1 MLTSAPLRLLLVE
14 DDTDTAALIQEALSD
29 AFGAGCVTHVAS
41 IAALAEIDLNN
52 IDLVLSDMN
61 LPDGS
66 GLDVL
71 ATVLNRRSDTP
82 VIIVTGEG
90 IIENAVLAIR
100 QGAYDY
106 IVKAGDYLF
115 ALPLM
120 VEKNLALWH
129 IKRENLHLHE
139 QLKRTLEEVRVK
151 NQQLQEAVERLETM
165 AATDPLTGLA
175 NRRAFGQAMSRCLA
189 DARRYRH
196 DLSLVMID
204 LDGFK
209 TLNDTLGHQRGDDL
223 LVRVARVLEANLRR
237 SDVAGRFGGDEFILL
252 LPQAEESTARMVAQ
266 RINDEFTLITSA
278 LFKDTPVTGRVSMS
292 MGLTCLRHDNPADA
306 EQLIAQADH
315 ALYRAKQSGRNRLVA
330 YSPQIPD
337 PTIKPGTITSK
348 SA

>member
-1 MLTSAPLRLLLVE
+1 MPDAAPPRLLLVE
-14 DDTDTAALIQEALSD
+14 DDADTASLIMETLGDS
-29 AFGAGCVTHVAS
+29 FGAGCVTRLVNVADV
-41 IAALAEIDLNN
+41 AAIDFTR

-71 ATVLNRRSDTP
+71 AAVLARRADTP

-90 IIENAVLAIR
+90 IIENAVRAIR

-120 VEKNLALWH
+120 VEKNLAIWRT
-129 IKRENLHLHE
+129 KQENLHLQE
-139 QLKRTLEEVRVK
+139 QLTRTLEEVRVK
-151 NQQLQEAVERLETM
+151 NQQLQVAVERLETM

-175 NRRAFGQAMSRCLA
+175 NRRAFGQAMLRCLS

-196 DLSLVMID
+196 DLSCIMID

-209 TLNDTLGHQRGDDL
+209 ALNDTLGHQRGDEL

-237 SDVAGRFGGDEFILL
+237 SDIAGRFGGDEFILI
-252 LPQAEESTARMVAQ
+252 LPQADESTARVVAQ
-266 RINDEFTLITSA
+266 RINDEFAVVSAA
-278 LFKDTPVTGRVSMS
+278 LFKDTALTGRVSMS
-292 MGLTCLRHDNPADA
+292 MGLTCLHPDHPADA
-306 EQLIAQADH
+306 EQLIAQADN
-315 ALYRAKQSGRNRLVA
+315 ALYRAKQSGRNRLIS
-330 YSPQIPD
+330 YTTPLPD
-337 PTIKPGTITSK
+337 PTPKPISTRT
-348 SA
+348 A